1 MINNNS
7 MSILHDNKL
16 PQAEELTPEQL
27 EQRKQARLNYKVNT
41 ILNVARETYNNL
53 VNVQRNGIDMLWYD
67 DLLTP
72 QEICDGLGE
81 NVIKVFEFHGALTQ
95 FVQTLADN
103 AQIEVDLK
111 YPTNSFTELSGNI
124 VISDQPYEV

>member
-1 MINNNS
+1 MMINNN

-16 PQAEELTPEQL
+16 PQAEELTSEQL

-41 ILNVARETYNNL
+41 ILNSARETYNGL
-53 VNVQRNGIDMLWYD
+53 VNVQRNGVDMLWHD
-67 DLLTP
+67 DILTP

-81 NVIKVFEFHGALTQ
+81 NAVKIFQFHGALTQ

-111 YPTNSFTELSGNI
+111 YPTNAFSVLSGNI
-124 VISDQPYEV
+124 VVSDQPYEG